1 MPGKRRR
8 PEGRKETWRGK
19 SWGGKKSLDVSG
31 LPATFLVEE
40 GLGMR
45 KDEILVLAAGE
56 EADLIVYDQI
66 MGRPPEGVPERDRG
80 DEHVRRYSTDIRH
93 AERVLLRIV
102 TEGGW
107 AYVPGKPGSESVII
121 VFRDDRGRQVQAA
134 APTKALAICRAA
146 LLTREDSA

>member
-1 MPGKRRR
+1 MG
-8 PEGRKETWRGK
+8 
-19 SWGGKKSLDVSG
+19 
-31 LPATFLVEE
+31 E
-40 GLGMR
+40 GLSMR

-107 AYVPGKPGSESVII
+107 AYVPAKSGSESVII
-121 VFRDDRGRQVQAA
+121 GFRDDRGRQVEAA

-146 LLTREDSA
+146 LLTVLTREDSA